1 MYFRVVNKQER
12 MIFYFTGTGNS
23 RWVAE
28 TLGAAFDE
36 PLISIADALDADGDE
51 LVYPLGE
58 REKVF
63 FVFPVHSW
71 GPAVLV
77 TRFISRLFLSGY
89 EGQAVYFVCT
99 CGDDC
104 GYTDRILRN
113 ALARRGITLTGGGSV
128 QMPNNYVLMPGF
140 DVDSKEVEAGK
151 LKKAPERVAEIIA
164 AIREGKSLSSYYH
177 AGSVPFLKSYG
188 VYPLF
193 THLAIGGNRFYAME
207 ACISCGLCAEICP
220 TGTISLSDDGK
231 PRWADTCVQCV
242 ACIHRCP
249 VRAIEYGTIS
259 LKKGRYHHPAFK

>member
-1 MYFRVVNKQER
+1 

-28 TLGAAFDE
+28 ALGKALEE
-36 PLISIADALDADGDE
+36 PLVSIAEVLTE
-51 LVYPLGE
+51 EKSEYVYPLGE
-58 REKVF
+58 REKVI

-77 TRFISRLFLSGY
+77 TRLISRLRLEGY
-89 EGQAVYFVCT
+89 GGQAVYFVCS

-104 GYTDRILRN
+104 GYTDRIMRK
-113 ALARRGITLTGGGSV
+113 ALQKRGIILTNGFSV

-140 DVDSKEVEAGK
+140 DVDSKEVETDKLRKASERIQEVIGSIRREENLPLYYAG
-151 LKKAPERVAEIIA
+151 
-164 AIREGKSLSSYYH
+164 G
-177 AGSVPFLKSYG
+177 VPFLKSYL

-193 THLAIGGNRFYAME
+193 VNFAIGSNRFYATE
-207 ACISCGLCAEICP
+207 TCVSCGICAKICP
-220 TGTISLSDDGK
+220 TGTITLSEDGK
-231 PRWADTCVQCV
+231 PKWANTCVQCV

-259 LKKGRYHHPAFK
+259 LKKGRYHHPEFK

>member
-1 MYFRVVNKQER
+1 

-28 TLGAAFDE
+28 ALGTAFDE
-36 PLISIADALDADGDE
+36 PLVSIADALNEGKNA
-51 LVYPLGE
+51 YPLGE

-77 TRFISRLFLSGY
+77 PRFISRLILSGY
-89 EGQAVYFVCT
+89 KGQEVYFVCT

-104 GYTDRILRN
+104 GYTDRIMRSI
-113 ALARRGITLTGGGSV
+113 LARRGIAVTGGFSV

-140 DVDSKEVEAGK
+140 DVDSKMVETEK
-151 LKKAPERVAEIIA
+151 LEKAPERVGEIVE
-164 AIREGKSLSSYYH
+164 AIRQKRNPSLYY
-177 AGSVPFLKSYG
+177 AGSVPLLKSYM

-193 THLAIGGNRFYAME
+193 THFAIGGNRFYATD
-207 ACISCGLCAEICP
+207 ACISCGICAKVCP
-220 TGTISLSDDGK
+220 TGTISLSGDGK
-231 PRWADTCVQCV
+231 PEWADSCVQCV

-249 VRAIEYGTIS
+249 VRAIEYGKIS
-259 LKKGRYHHPAFK
+259 LKRDVIITLGLSNQ

>member
-1 MYFRVVNKQER
+1 

-28 TLGAAFDE
+28 ALGTAFDE
-36 PLISIADALDADGDE
+36 PLVSIADALNEGKNA
-51 LVYPLGE
+51 YPLGE

-77 TRFISRLFLSGY
+77 PRFISRLILSGY
-89 EGQAVYFVCT
+89 KGQEVYFVCT

-104 GYTDRILRN
+104 GYTDRIMRSI
-113 ALARRGITLTGGGSV
+113 LARRGIAVTGGFSV

-140 DVDSKEVEAGK
+140 DVDSKMVETEK
-151 LKKAPERVAEIIA
+151 LEKAPERVGEIVE
-164 AIREGKSLSSYYH
+164 AIRQKRNPSLYY
-177 AGSVPFLKSYG
+177 AGSVPLLKSYM

-193 THLAIGGNRFYAME
+193 THFAIGGNRFYATD
-207 ACISCGLCAEICP
+207 ACISCGICAKVCP
-220 TGTISLSDDGK
+220 TGTISLSGDGK
-231 PRWADTCVQCV
+231 PEWADSCVQCV

-249 VRAIEYGTIS
+249 VRAIEYGKNS
-259 LKKGRYHHPAFK
+259 LKKGRYHHPGFK

>member
-1 MYFRVVNKQER
+1 

-28 TLGAAFDE
+28 ALGTAFDE
-36 PLISIADALDADGDE
+36 PLVSIADALNEGKDE
-51 LVYPLGE
+51 NVYPLRE

-77 TRFISRLFLSGY
+77 SRFISRLILSGY
-89 EGQAVYFVCT
+89 KGQEVYFVCT

-104 GYTDRILRN
+104 GYTDRIMRST
-113 ALARRGITLTGGGSV
+113 LARRGITLTGGFSI
-128 QMPNNYVLMPGF
+128 QMPNNYILMPGF
-140 DVDSKEVEAGK
+140 DVDSKEVETEK
-151 LKKAPERVAEIIA
+151 LKKAPERVDEIVE
-164 AIREGKSLSSYYH
+164 AIRQKKNPSLYC
-177 AGSVPFLKSYG
+177 AGSAPLLKSYM

-193 THLAIGGNRFYAME
+193 THFAIGSSRFYATDT
-207 ACISCGLCAEICP
+207 CISCGICAKVCP
-220 TGTISLSDDGK
+220 TGTISLSGDGK
-231 PRWADTCVQCV
+231 PEWADTCVQCV

-259 LKKGRYHHPAFK
+259 LKKGDVIITQSLSNQ

>member
-1 MYFRVVNKQER
+1 

-28 TLGAAFDE
+28 ALGTAFDE
-36 PLISIADALDADGDE
+36 PLVSIADALNEGKDE
-51 LVYPLGE
+51 NVYPLRE

-77 TRFISRLFLSGY
+77 SRFISRLILSGY
-89 EGQAVYFVCT
+89 KGQEVYFVCT

-104 GYTDRILRN
+104 GYTDRIMRKN
-113 ALARRGITLTGGGSV
+113 
-128 QMPNNYVLMPGF
+128 P
-140 DVDSKEVEAGK
+140 
-151 LKKAPERVAEIIA
+151 
-164 AIREGKSLSSYYH
+164 SLYC
-177 AGSVPFLKSYG
+177 AGSVPLLKSYM

-193 THLAIGGNRFYAME
+193 THFAIGSSRFYATDT
-207 ACISCGLCAEICP
+207 CISCGICAKVCP
-220 TGTISLSDDGK
+220 TGTISLSGNGK
-231 PRWADTCVQCV
+231 PEWADTCVQCV

-259 LKKGRYHHPAFK
+259 LKKGRYHHPEFK